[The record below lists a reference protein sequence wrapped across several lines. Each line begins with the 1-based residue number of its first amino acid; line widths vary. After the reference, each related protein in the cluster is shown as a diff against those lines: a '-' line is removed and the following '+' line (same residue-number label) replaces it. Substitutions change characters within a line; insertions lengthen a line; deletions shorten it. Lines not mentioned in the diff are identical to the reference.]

1 MPPKRHFLSIRDV
14 SPTELRE
21 LVELTVK
28 LDPARRL
35 HVAHGLSLAMVFE
48 KPSLRTRVSMEMAML
63 DLGGHAIYLSPPE
76 VGLGKREAVKDVAK
90 VLGRY
95 VDIIAARVFD
105 HQHVEELAEHCG
117 VPVINALSDREHPCQ
132 ALADVVTI
140 YEVKG
145 RLEGVTVAYVGDAN
159 NVATSLALAC
169 GALGIKLRMA
179 SPRGFQLTEGFLSEL
194 MDYAPGASLELFED
208 PKACVQGVDVIYTDV
223 WTSMGQEDE
232 AAARKEAFQGYQVNE
247 ALLALAAPDAIV
259 MHDLPAHR
267 GEEITDGVI
276 DGPQSVVYKQAEN
289 RLHAQKAVLAK
300 LLQLEV
306 AG

>member
-1 MPPKRHFLSIRDV
+1 MPPKRHFLSITDV
-14 SPTELRE
+14 TPAELRQ

-28 LDPARRL
+28 LDPARRM

-63 DLGGHAIYLSPPE
+63 DLGGHSIYLSPPE
-76 VGLGKREAVKDVAK
+76 VGLGQREAVKDVAK

-105 HQHVEELAEHCG
+105 HRTVQELAEHSG
-117 VPVINALSDREHPCQ
+117 VPVVNALSDIEHPCQ

-140 YEVKG
+140 YETKG

-179 SPRGFQLTEGFLSEL
+179 APRGFQLTEGFLATL
-194 MDYAPGASLELFED
+194 RDYAPDASLELFED
-208 PKACVQGVDVIYTDV
+208 PKDCVRSVDVIYTDV

-232 AAARKEAFQGYQVNE
+232 AAARREAFQGYQVNE

-267 GEEITDGVI
+267 GEEIADAVI
-276 DGPQSVVYKQAEN
+276 DGPHSVVYKQAEN

-300 LLQLEV
+300 LLELEI

>member
-1 MPPKRHFLSIRDV
+1 
-14 SPTELRE
+14 
-21 LVELTVK
+21 
-28 LDPARRL
+28 
-35 HVAHGLSLAMVFE
+35 
-48 KPSLRTRVSMEMAML
+48 
-63 DLGGHAIYLSPPE
+63 
-76 VGLGKREAVKDVAK
+76 
-90 VLGRY
+90 
-95 VDIIAARVFD
+95 
-105 HQHVEELAEHCG
+105 
-117 VPVINALSDREHPCQ
+117 
-132 ALADVVTI
+132 LADVVTI
-140 YEVKG
+140 YETKG

-179 SPRGFQLTEGFLSEL
+179 SPRGFQLTEGFLATL
-194 MDYAPGASLELFED
+194 RAYAPDASLELFED
-208 PKACVQGVDVIYTDV
+208 PKDCVRGVDVVYTDV

-232 AAARKEAFQGYQVNE
+232 AAVRREAFQGYQVNE

-267 GEEITDGVI
+267 GEEITDAVI

-300 LLQLEV
+300 LLELEI